1 MTTIAIPA
9 FACKVC
15 ESISS
20 FFKRTLKNYQ
30 FARQM
35 AANREVARQMIHL
48 GYNQQKEYEQILQ
61 KMNDKTI
68 EEYHSRY

>member
-9 FACKVC
+9 FACKAC
-15 ESISS
+15 EAISS

-35 AANREVARQMIHL
+35 AANREIASQMIHL
-48 GYNQQKEYEQILQ
+48 GFNQQKEYEQILQ

-68 EEYHSRY
+68 EEYHGKY

>member
-1 MTTIAIPA
+1 
-9 FACKVC
+9 
-15 ESISS
+15 
-20 FFKRTLKNYQ
+20 
-30 FARQM
+30 M